1 MQPQSRSPHVG
12 RVVLVLLLALGVVA
26 GALAPAQAGQAEN
39 AQQLVDRARLT
50 LEAFVADEQMG
61 PPLKALLQ
69 RGQAVLIYPQV
80 LRGAFVVGVSGGS
93 GTLLARDATKKAWA
107 GPAFYTIGQASFGL
121 QIGGDASEIV
131 LVALT
136 ERGLTTLLTTSVTL
150 GANASVAVGP
160 VGAGAAAA
168 TANLSADLISYSR
181 SRGIYAGVSLEGAV
195 VATRGAL
202 NRAYFGKNVSPTD
215 ILVRRTV
222 KNKNAAGLLDA
233 VGKAAAS
240 N

>member
-1 MQPQSRSPHVG
+1 MKTRGQKYHLG
-12 RVVLVLLLALGVVA
+12 RIVLVLLLAAVA
-26 GALAPAQAGQAEN
+26 WGASSCPASAGQAAN
-39 AQQLVDRARLT
+39 AQRLVDRARLT

-61 PPLKALLQ
+61 PPLRALLQ
-69 RGQAVLIYPQV
+69 RAQAVLIYPSV
-80 LRGAFVVGVSGGS
+80 LRGAFVVGGSGGS
-93 GTLLARDATKKAWA
+93 GTLLARDNATNTWA

-121 QIGGDASEIV
+121 QIGGDSSEV
-131 LVALT
+131 VMVALT

-150 GANASVAVGP
+150 GANASVAAGP

-168 TANLSADLISYSR
+168 TAGLSADLITYTR
-181 SRGIYAGVSLEGAV
+181 ARGVYAGVSLEGAV

-202 NRAYFGKNVSPTD
+202 NRAFFGKEVSPTD

-222 KNKNAAGLLDA
+222 KNKKAAGLISA
-233 VGKAAAS
+233 VSKAAAA